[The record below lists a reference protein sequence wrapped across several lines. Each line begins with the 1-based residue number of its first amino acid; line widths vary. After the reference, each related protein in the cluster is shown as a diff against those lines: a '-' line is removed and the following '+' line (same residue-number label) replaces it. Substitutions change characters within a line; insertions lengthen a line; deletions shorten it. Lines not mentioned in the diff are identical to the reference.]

1 MSTIGTSVAQ
11 AIAGSDPA
19 KAASSKEPARRAK
32 DAERRDLKR
41 GDVVEIVVPSPDAV
55 EAGRSADTSTD
66 KRRQPDPRGARPP
79 AKSPKKPDRP
89 SLDVQG

>member
-41 GDVVEIVVPSPDAV
+41 GDVVEIVVPSPD
-55 EAGRSADTSTD
+55 DTSTD
-66 KRRQPDPRGARPP
+66 KRRQPDPRGARPS